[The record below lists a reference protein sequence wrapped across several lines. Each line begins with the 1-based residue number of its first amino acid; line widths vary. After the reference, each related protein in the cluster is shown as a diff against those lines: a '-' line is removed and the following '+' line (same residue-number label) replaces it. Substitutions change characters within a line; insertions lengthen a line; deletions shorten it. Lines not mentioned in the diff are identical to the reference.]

1 MKTKIDSE
9 LANKIYND
17 GLKDPV
23 KETSSVISLVPR
35 AIKAAL
41 EPLETWILEKEYKI
55 KETKLLLEKKLKN
68 ISEEKIVPPEPFVA
82 IPAIQA
88 ISYSMNNE
96 ELRNLYANL
105 LAKAMNTD
113 TKDQVHPAFTEII
126 KQLSP
131 IDAILLKRFLSNA
144 TPLIDVI
151 ERKIKNSDYKF
162 LITNL
167 TNIFDYN
174 YKIISVSIDN
184 LIRLGLI
191 KIPSNQVFS
200 ENSLYET
207 ILSGPLF
214 IKFKETHNSPKGY
227 KIDILKKVLIVTDL
241 GYQFSKI
248 CIEDF

>member
-9 LANKIYND
+9 LANKIYDD

-151 ERKIKNSDYKF
+151 ERKFQNSDYRF

-167 TNIFDYN
+167 TNIFDYKN
-174 YKIISVSIDN
+174 NIISVSIDN

-191 KIPSNQVFS
+191 KILSNQVLS
-200 ENSLYET
+200 ENSIYET
-207 ILSGPLF
+207 ILSGSPF
-214 IKFKETHNSPKGY
+214 IKFKETYNSSEGY
-227 KIDILKKVLIVTDL
+227 IDILKKVLIVTDL

>member
-1 MKTKIDSE
+1 MDIKIDSE
-9 LANKIYND
+9 LANKIYDD
-17 GLKDPV
+17 GLKDTI
-23 KETSSVISLVPR
+23 KETSNVISLVPR

-41 EPLETWILEKEYKI
+41 EPLEIWILKKEYNI

-68 ISEEKIVPPEPFVA
+68 ISENKIVPPEPFVA

-131 IDAILLKRFLSNA
+131 IDAILLKKFLSNT

-151 ERKIKNSDYKF
+151 ERKFRNSDYRF

-174 YKIISVSIDN
+174 NNIISVSIDN

-191 KIPSNQVFS
+191 KILSNQVLS
-200 ENSLYET
+200 ENSIYET
-207 ILSGPLF
+207 ILSGSPF
-214 IKFKETHNSPKGY
+214 IEFKETYNSSEGY
-227 KIDILKKVLIVTDL
+227 IDILKKVLIVTDL